1 MSYDGHV
8 ENGHI
13 VLDTPAELPDGAKV
27 RIDLVPTENDTAPET
42 PPTFYERYK
51 HLIGK
56 AENLPPDFSVN
67 HDHYLYG
74 TPKQSP

>member
-1 MSYDGHV
+1 MSFDGHV

-13 VLDTPAELPDGAKV
+13 ILDTPAELPNGAKV
-27 RIDLVPTENDTAPET
+27 RVELVPTEAET
-42 PPTFYERYK
+42 EGEQSPTLYERYK

-56 AENLPPDFSVN
+56 AQHLPPDASVN

-74 TPKQSP
+74 KKEDR